1 MRAKAANL
9 NALGGVAEPSA
20 IFAAEIQ
27 FVSNRERQL
36 TMKSPG

>member
-1 MRAKAANL
+1 M

-27 FVSNRERQL
+27 SASNVSINSR
-36 TMKSPG
+36 